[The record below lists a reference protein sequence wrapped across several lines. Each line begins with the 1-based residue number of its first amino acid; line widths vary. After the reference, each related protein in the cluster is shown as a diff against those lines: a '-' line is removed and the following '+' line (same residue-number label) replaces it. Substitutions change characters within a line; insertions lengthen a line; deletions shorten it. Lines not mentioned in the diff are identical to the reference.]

1 MHWSMPPSVLVAA
14 SLAAILVMSPVGAA
28 SATAGAS
35 KSLTF
40 EAVFNLAGEPTSL
53 HYRALFKARG
63 GDHQLEI
70 WRDGER
76 RVKRVTDAALITYA
90 VRKPGDA
97 DFDLQM
103 LDLRKRTSTH
113 IDRTTMYRLGN
124 FTDWFDL
131 THALRHPKGAYQL
144 VRTPMPRAAV
154 PAAFKPVAA
163 CDWYT
168 LTESGRAT
176 RLCWNYAD
184 RLPLLILSPDGTSAW
199 RVTAI
204 DRAPFAAS
212 IFTVPDQNFVRVD
225 AVKDAER
232 D

>member
-1 MHWSMPPSVLVAA
+1 MNWSMPPSVPVAA
-14 SLAAILVMSPVGAA
+14 SLAAILVMSSVGAA

-40 EAVFNLAGEPTSL
+40 EAVFSPAGEPASL

-63 GDHQLEI
+63 GDHQFEV

-97 DFDLQM
+97 DFDLQL
-103 LDLRKRTSTH
+103 LDLQKRTSTH
-113 IDRTTMYRLGN
+113 IDRATMYRLGN

-131 THALRHPKGAYQL
+131 THALRHPKGGYQL
-144 VRTPMPRAAV
+144 VRSPMRTAAA

-176 RLCWNYAD
+176 RLCWSHAD
-184 RLPLLILSPDGTSAW
+184 RLPLLILSPDGIPAW

-212 IFTVPDQNFVRVD
+212 VFTVADQNFVRVD
-225 AVKDAER
+225 TVKDAER